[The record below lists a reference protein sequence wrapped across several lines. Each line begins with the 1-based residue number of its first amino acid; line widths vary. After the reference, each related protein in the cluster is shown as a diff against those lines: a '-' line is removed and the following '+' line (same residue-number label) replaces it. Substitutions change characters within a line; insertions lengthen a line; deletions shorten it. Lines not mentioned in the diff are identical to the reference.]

1 MSALLWAAA
10 TWGLRPAPLAA
21 LLWWWT
27 RVATTATGPL
37 RQLQGGPRAA
47 ARVGAPASRLPD
59 RRRGTGAAGQ
69 RLWPQP
75 SQNRRRPGRTRGHG
89 ARLDPAGKGARRV
102 AATGPQSTVTRL
114 LRKLA
119 ESPESGVIIACV
131 AVFVII
137 ALKAPTY
144 SSIANL
150 QVMGR
155 DLAQVGILAIGESL
169 VILTG
174 GIDLSVGAL
183 AGLAG
188 VLAAWFN
195 VDAGLPAPVAILFT
209 VVICAGVGLWH
220 GAMVTKLNVPP
231 FVITLVTFT
240 VSQGVSLA
248 ITSGTPIN
256 GIDPLFSNLSS
267 YYVDKVPV
275 PALFFVAA
283 AVIAW
288 FALERTYIG
297 RQIYAVG
304 GNKEAARLAGIPT
317 SRRITSTYVASSAL
331 AGLVGILVIGR
342 MNVADPSVGPG
353 WELIAIA
360 AAVVGGVSLFGG
372 EGRIAGIAAGAIL
385 LEFIANGL
393 LALHVSPY
401 FQQAVQ
407 GAVLGVAILLD
418 RLRAKYFGR
427 GRR

>member
-1 MSALLWAAA
+1 MSAQS
-10 TWGLRPAPLAA
+10 TIVPTDVPPSSSR
-21 LLWWWT
+21 
-27 RVATTATGPL
+27 R
-37 RQLQGGPRAA
+37 RAA
-47 ARVGAPASRLPD
+47 
-59 RRRGTGAAGQ
+59 
-69 RLWPQP
+69 
-75 SQNRRRPGRTRGHG
+75 
-89 ARLDPAGKGARRV
+89 
-102 AATGPQSTVTRL
+102 TRL

-119 ESPESGVIIACV
+119 ESPEAGVLIACV
-131 AVFVII
+131 VVFILI
-137 ALKAPTY
+137 ALNAPTY
-144 SSIANL
+144 ASIGNL

-188 VLAAWFN
+188 ILAAWFN
-195 VDAGLPAPVAILFT
+195 VNQGFPAPVAILLT
-209 VVICAGVGLWH
+209 LVICAAIGLWH
-220 GAMVTKLNVPP
+220 GTMVTKLKVPP

-240 VSQGVSLA
+240 VAQGLALA
-248 ITSGTPIN
+248 ITSGSPIN
-256 GIDPLFSNLSS
+256 GIDPLFGNLSS
-267 YYVDKVPV
+267 FYVEEIPV
-275 PALFFVAA
+275 PALFFVGA

-288 FALERTYIG
+288 FILERTYIG

-317 SRRITSTYVASSAL
+317 GRRITSTYIASSTL
-331 AGLVGILVIGR
+331 AGVVGILVIGR

-360 AAVVGGVSLFGG
+360 AAVVGGASLFGG
-372 EGRIAGIAAGAIL
+372 EGRIVGIAAGAIL

-401 FQQAVQ
+401 YQQVVQ
-407 GAVLGVAILLD
+407 GGVLGVAILLD
-418 RLRAKYFGR
+418 RVRASYFGR